1 MIFNS
6 TIRVM
11 LALNLMLVSTLSFS
25 SSNVNSNIKPIP
37 KNFIGKW
44 AGMHST
50 KKKLTKSIL
59 NDLCENGGE
68 QDTSFFVDF
77 NPDGQRLTSV
87 SWWEDVDTEYPVSYS
102 KYTANH
108 ILGQSLSMSFEMG
121 EEDTLASKTFS
132 SFEYKISNGKLY
144 VGSGANVIEMMR
156 CD

>member
-25 SSNVNSNIKPIP
+25 SSNINSNIKPIP
-37 KNFIGKW
+37 KSFIGKW

-59 NDLCENGGE
+59 NDLCKNGGE

-87 SWWEDVDTEYPVSYS
+87 S
-102 KYTANH
+102 
-108 ILGQSLSMSFEMG
+108 
-121 EEDTLASKTFS
+121 
-132 SFEYKISNGKLY
+132 
-144 VGSGANVIEMMR
+144 
-156 CD
+156 

>member
-1 MIFNS
+1 MTVNS
-6 TIRVM
+6 IMRVTV
-11 LALNLMLVSTLSFS
+11 ALNLMLASTLSFS
-25 SSNVNSNIKPIP
+25 SPNVNSNIKPIP

-87 SWWEDVDTEYPVSYS
+87 SWWEDVNTEYPASYS

-108 ILGQSLSMSFEMG
+108 ISGQSLSMSFEMG
-121 EEDTLASKTFS
+121 EDDMLASKTAS
-132 SFEYKISNGKLY
+132 NFEYKISNSKLY
-144 VGSGANVIEMMR
+144 VGSGANIIEMMR

>member
-1 MIFNS
+1 MTVNS
-6 TIRVM
+6 LMSIA
-11 LALNLMLVSTLSFS
+11 LAFNLMLVSTLSFS
-25 SSNVNSNIKPIP
+25 SSDFNSNVKPIP

-77 NPDGQRLTSV
+77 DPDGQRLTSI
-87 SWWEDVDTEYPVSYS
+87 SWWEDQDTEYPVSYS

-108 ILGQSLSMSFEMG
+108 ISGKSLSISYEMG
-121 EEDTLASKTFS
+121 EDDTLESKTFS
-132 SFEYKISNGKLY
+132 NFNYKISNGKLY
-144 VGSGANVIEMMR
+144 AGSGANVIEMMR

>member
-1 MIFNS
+1 MTFNS
-6 TIRVM
+6 IIRIAV
-11 LALNLMLVSTLSFS
+11 AVNLILVSTLSFS
-25 SSNVNSNIKPIP
+25 SSNVNSNVKPIP

-59 NDLCENGGE
+59 NDLCKNGGE

-77 NPDGQRLTSV
+77 NTDGQRLTSV
-87 SWWEDVDTEYPVSYS
+87 SWWEDLDTEYPVSYR

-108 ILGQSLSMSFEMG
+108 ISGQSLSISFEMG

-144 VGSGANVIEMMR
+144 VGSGTNVIEMMR